1 MTSRAVTRIAFGVVI
16 FFVLTQVVWWIVFQR
31 GYINSVTETTL
42 AQWQRDA
49 DAATLLRAEGVAED
63 ELLTLFPRLALNSS
77 GNGFIIDP
85 QVRQAFIGEQN
96 GFTRMF
102 AFEGPFFVL
111 VVLAGLY
118 VIARSLQTERELK
131 RRQQNFLSAVTH
143 EFKTPISTLRL
154 LIETALMRTLPPE
167 KQREYLTKMAGELS
181 RLEQTSEQVLASA
194 RLEQSHEAPVL
205 EPLELNSVVQGIV
218 GRARAGLEA
227 RGATLKVT
235 YNPDPLPVSLD
246 ISAFSV
252 VLNNL
257 LDNAVKYSNG
267 ANQPVTVRLQSQG
280 DLVLMQVTDEGIG
293 IADKDKAH
301 VFERFYRVGSE
312 MTRQSK
318 GVGLGLY
325 LVKSITEAMNGWV
338 KVEPNVPKG
347 TRFTVVL
354 PKRVAL
360 GSEQEVRNVGSS
372 LESSL

>member
-1 MTSRAVTRIAFGVVI
+1 
-16 FFVLTQVVWWIVFQR
+16 
-31 GYINSVTETTL
+31 
-42 AQWQRDA
+42 
-49 DAATLLRAEGVAED
+49 
-63 ELLTLFPRLALNSS
+63 
-77 GNGFIIDP
+77 
-85 QVRQAFIGEQN
+85 
-96 GFTRMF
+96 
-102 AFEGPFFVL
+102 
-111 VVLAGLY
+111 
-118 VIARSLQTERELK
+118 
-131 RRQQNFLSAVTH
+131 
-143 EFKTPISTLRL
+143 
-154 LIETALMRTLPPE
+154 
-167 KQREYLTKMAGELS
+167 MAGELS

-293 IADKDKAH
+293 IADKDKTH

-318 GVGLGLY
+318 GVGLGPLPGQVDYRGDERLGQGRAECSQGYALY
-325 LVKSITEAMNGWV
+325 
-338 KVEPNVPKG
+338 
-347 TRFTVVL
+347 R
-354 PKRVAL
+354 RVA
-360 GSEQEVRNVGSS
+360 QARCARQ
-372 LESSL
+372 